1 MSLSPVVR
9 LYLLQLGPMLLLVVE
24 TVADFGEEVHLF
36 GKLGRYVPHTVCESA
51 ATIVSC
57 SCASR
62 EGLGRARAKLSDC
75 PTLGPSPK
83 HPCSCAALTPPFP
96 SHPYHHI
103 HLHTHTQSRTYI
115 AAVSLLRSKLFSS
128 SPPALLLP
136 LPSSI
141 PTALHT
147 SRRPVLIP
155 ASQRWVS
162 TTHSR
167 RPWRV
172 SPLFPTTPALVTL
185 PSPQASTQRRPSGSR
200 NHGLQRYKK
209 QNNQVAKRID

>member
-9 LYLLQLGPMLLLVVE
+9 LYLLQLGPMLLLVVRNCCRL
-24 TVADFGEEVHLF
+24 FGEEVHLF

-75 PTLGPSPK
+75 PTLVDLLQNIP
-83 HPCSCAALTPPFP
+83 ALALHSLRH
-96 SHPYHHI
+96 SHPIPTTISIYTVPDI
-103 HLHTHTQSRTYI
+103 HSGRISFAIHNFS
-115 AAVSLLRSKLFSS
+115 VSLSS
-128 SPPALLLP
+128 CLHLP
-136 LPSSI
+136 LPHSI
-141 PTALHT
+141 PTSLHT
-147 SRRPVLIP
+147 PRRPVLIP

-200 NHGLQRYKK
+200 KHGLQCYKK